1 MLSYIGLLQHDRVLF
16 VAARLALGLRRGA
29 HRAVVVDDQLLKAFK
44 RRALRFRKK
53 WHRFSTFAGR
63 FRKASTYSVV
73 TPARD
78 SESEHLPD
86 KVLNLV

>member
-44 RRALRFRKK
+44 RRALRFRK
-53 WHRFSTFAGR
+53 
-63 FRKASTYSVV
+63 ASTDSVV